1 MKRICTIYK
10 SPKEDEMYLY
20 VDKQE
25 DLKRV
30 PEALLERFGTP
41 KQVTMMVITPDKKLA
56 RVEASKVLEAIQN
69 QGFYLQ
75 MPPPKE
81 GYMLDVHQ
89 HNTKMN
95 GLS

>member
-1 MKRICTIYK
+1 MKRLCTIYK

-30 PEALLERFGTP
+30 PEALLARFGTP
-41 KQVTMMVITPDKKLA
+41 KQVTMLVLTPEKKLA
-56 RVEASKVLEAIQN
+56 RVDVSKVLEAIQS
-69 QGFYLQ
+69 QGFFLQ

-81 GYMLDVHQ
+81 GYMQEIHQ
-89 HNTKMN
+89 HNSKMN